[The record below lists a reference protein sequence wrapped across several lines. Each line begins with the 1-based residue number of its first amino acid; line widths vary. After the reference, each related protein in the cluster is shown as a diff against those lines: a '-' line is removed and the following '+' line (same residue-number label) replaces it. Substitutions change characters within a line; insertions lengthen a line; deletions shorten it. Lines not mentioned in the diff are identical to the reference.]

1 LHNLFR
7 GAIITAE
14 NIPIEPGLVIQA
26 RKMNSFKAN
35 FPRKVLFNNK
45 KIIMKKINFLLTIL
59 FVPFVFFGQ
68 SNDSI
73 SIKKILDEVSVNA
86 IRAKTNTPIAFTN
99 LNKQQI
105 EKSNLGQDLPF
116 LISSTPSVVTTSDAG
131 AGIGYTGFRIRGTD
145 PSRINVTING
155 IPLNDSE
162 SQGVWWVN
170 MPDFAS
176 SLENIQ
182 IQRGVGSSTNGAAAF
197 GASINLQTIG
207 LNTKAYAITN
217 NSIGS
222 YNTLKNNIEFGSGLI
237 NNKFAFDARL
247 SRISSDGYIDRATSD
262 LKSLYVQGTYFD
274 DNSTLKGIIFS
285 GNERT
290 YQAWDG
296 VPLIYLDS
304 NRTFNSLTYE
314 NEVDNYAQ
322 THYQLHYSKNLNQ
335 KTTLNIAGHF
345 THGEGYYEQEK
356 LNQNLL
362 DYNLS
367 NIILT
372 NDTIT
377 STDLIRR
384 KWLNNDFGGITFSVK
399 HLKENLNLIFGG
411 AANKYSGQHYGN
423 IIWAEYASNGDYNH
437 EYYRNIATKFDNNI
451 YLKSNYKASNN
462 TSVFL
467 DLQLRSLNYEFN
479 GSDISG
485 DLDRQE
491 VNLEFF
497 NPKFGLSHYLN
508 KNQLFYASYAV
519 ANKEPN
525 RADYVESSPN
535 SRPVHETLF
544 DTEIGY
550 KYQDKWLMFNL
561 NFYYMD
567 YDNQLIKTGEIN
579 DVGYFTSKN
588 VKNSFRKGVEIES
601 SYIFNNKLSL
611 SGNLTISENK
621 LDTLVQYVDN
631 WDTGDQN
638 QVVHEN
644 TDLAFSPNLTWAA
657 NINYKYNKN
666 TNFLLNTKYVGN
678 QYIDNTSS
686 EKRMLESYMISNFQI
701 DYHFKSSIFTKAKIS
716 FLVNNLFDI
725 EYVNNAWIYRYISDS
740 SDPRE
745 YDDYTTQG
753 DGNIYDKAGYF
764 PQATR
769 NYLLGLTLGF

>member
-1 LHNLFR
+1 
-7 GAIITAE
+7 
-14 NIPIEPGLVIQA
+14 
-26 RKMNSFKAN
+26 MNSFKAN

>member
-1 LHNLFR
+1 
-7 GAIITAE
+7 
-14 NIPIEPGLVIQA
+14 
-26 RKMNSFKAN
+26 
-35 FPRKVLFNNK
+35 
-45 KIIMKKINFLLTIL
+45 MKKINFLLIIL
-59 FVPFVFFGQ
+59 FIPSVFFGQ

-182 IQRGVGSSTNGAAAF
+182 IQRGVGTSTNGAAAF

-237 NNKFAFDARL
+237 DNKFTFDARL
-247 SRISSDGYIDRATSD
+247 SKISSDGYIDRATSD

-290 YQAWDG
+290 YQAWNG

-304 NRTFNSLTYE
+304 NRTFNSYTYE

-335 KTTLNIAGHF
+335 KTILNIAGHF

-356 LNQNLL
+356 LDQALL

-399 HLKENLNLIFGG
+399 HVKENLNLIFGG

-423 IIWAEYASNGDYNH
+423 IIWAEYASNGNYNH

-485 DLDRQE
+485 DIDRQE

-601 SYIFNNKLSL
+601 SYILNNKLSL

-621 LDTLVQYVDN
+621 LDTLIQYVDN

-638 QVVHEN
+638 QVVHKN

-666 TNFLLNTKYVGN
+666 TNFLLNTKYVGD

-753 DGNIYDKAGYF
+753 DGNIYDMAGYF

>member
-1 LHNLFR
+1 MHYLFW

-182 IQRGVGSSTNGAAAF
+182 IQRGVGTSTNGAAAF

-237 NNKFAFDARL
+237 DNKFTFDARL

-285 GNERT
+285 
-290 YQAWDG
+290 
-296 VPLIYLDS
+296 
-304 NRTFNSLTYE
+304 
-314 NEVDNYAQ
+314 
-322 THYQLHYSKNLNQ
+322 
-335 KTTLNIAGHF
+335 
-345 THGEGYYEQEK
+345 
-356 LNQNLL
+356 
-362 DYNLS
+362 
-367 NIILT
+367 
-372 NDTIT
+372 
-377 STDLIRR
+377 
-384 KWLNNDFGGITFSVK
+384 
-399 HLKENLNLIFGG
+399 
-411 AANKYSGQHYGN
+411 
-423 IIWAEYASNGDYNH
+423 
-437 EYYRNIATKFDNNI
+437 
-451 YLKSNYKASNN
+451 
-462 TSVFL
+462 
-467 DLQLRSLNYEFN
+467 
-479 GSDISG
+479 
-485 DLDRQE
+485 
-491 VNLEFF
+491 
-497 NPKFGLSHYLN
+497 
-508 KNQLFYASYAV
+508 
-519 ANKEPN
+519 
-525 RADYVESSPN
+525 
-535 SRPVHETLF
+535 
-544 DTEIGY
+544 
-550 KYQDKWLMFNL
+550 
-561 NFYYMD
+561 
-567 YDNQLIKTGEIN
+567 
-579 DVGYFTSKN
+579 
-588 VKNSFRKGVEIES
+588 
-601 SYIFNNKLSL
+601 
-611 SGNLTISENK
+611 
-621 LDTLVQYVDN
+621 
-631 WDTGDQN
+631 
-638 QVVHEN
+638 
-644 TDLAFSPNLTWAA
+644 
-657 NINYKYNKN
+657 
-666 TNFLLNTKYVGN
+666 
-678 QYIDNTSS
+678 
-686 EKRMLESYMISNFQI
+686 
-701 DYHFKSSIFTKAKIS
+701 
-716 FLVNNLFDI
+716 
-725 EYVNNAWIYRYISDS
+725 
-740 SDPRE
+740 
-745 YDDYTTQG
+745 
-753 DGNIYDKAGYF
+753 
-764 PQATR
+764 
-769 NYLLGLTLGF
+769 

>member
-1 LHNLFR
+1 
-7 GAIITAE
+7 
-14 NIPIEPGLVIQA
+14 
-26 RKMNSFKAN
+26 
-35 FPRKVLFNNK
+35 
-45 KIIMKKINFLLTIL
+45 MKKINFLLIIL
-59 FVPFVFFGQ
+59 FIPSVFFGQ

-73 SIKKILDEVSVNA
+73 SIKKMLDEVSVNA

-182 IQRGVGSSTNGAAAF
+182 IQRGVGTSTNGAAAF

-237 NNKFAFDARL
+237 NNKFTFDARL

-290 YQAWDG
+290 YQAWNG
-296 VPLIYLDS
+296 VPFKYLDS
-304 NRTFNSLTYE
+304 NRTFNSYTYE

-335 KTTLNIAGHF
+335 KTILNIAGHF

-356 LNQNLL
+356 LDQALL

-399 HLKENLNLIFGG
+399 HVKENLNLIFGG

-423 IIWAEYASNGDYNH
+423 IIWAEYASNGNYNH

-601 SYIFNNKLSL
+601 SYILNNKLSL

-631 WDTGDQN
+631 WDTGDQK

-666 TNFLLNTKYVGN
+666 TNFLLNTKYVGD

-753 DGNIYDKAGYF
+753 DGNIYDMAGYF

>member
-1 LHNLFR
+1 
-7 GAIITAE
+7 
-14 NIPIEPGLVIQA
+14 
-26 RKMNSFKAN
+26 
-35 FPRKVLFNNK
+35 
-45 KIIMKKINFLLTIL
+45 MKKINFLLIIL
-59 FVPFVFFGQ
+59 FIPSVFFGQ

-182 IQRGVGSSTNGAAAF
+182 IQRGVGTSTNGAAAF

-217 NSIGS
+217 NSVGS

-237 NNKFAFDARL
+237 DNKFTFDARL

-290 YQAWDG
+290 YQAWNG

-304 NRTFNSLTYE
+304 NRTFNSYTYE

-356 LNQNLL
+356 LDQNLL

-399 HLKENLNLIFGG
+399 HVKENLNLIFGG

-485 DLDRQE
+485 DIDRQE

-601 SYIFNNKLSL
+601 SYILNNKLSV

-621 LDTLVQYVDN
+621 LDTLIQYVDN

-666 TNFLLNTKYVGN
+666 TNFLLNTKYVGD

-753 DGNIYDKAGYF
+753 DGNIYDMAGYF

>member
-1 LHNLFR
+1 
-7 GAIITAE
+7 
-14 NIPIEPGLVIQA
+14 
-26 RKMNSFKAN
+26 
-35 FPRKVLFNNK
+35 
-45 KIIMKKINFLLTIL
+45 MKKINFLLIIL
-59 FVPFVFFGQ
+59 FIPSVFFGQ

-73 SIKKILDEVSVNA
+73 SIKKMLDEVSVNA

-182 IQRGVGSSTNGAAAF
+182 IQRGVGTSTNGAAAF

-237 NNKFAFDARL
+237 DNKFTFDARL

-290 YQAWDG
+290 YQAWNG

-304 NRTFNSLTYE
+304 NRTFNSYTYE

-356 LNQNLL
+356 LDQNLL

-399 HLKENLNLIFGG
+399 HVKENLNLIFGG

-479 GSDISG
+479 GNDISG
-485 DLDRQE
+485 DIDRQE

-601 SYIFNNKLSL
+601 SYILNNKLSL

-621 LDTLVQYVDN
+621 LDSLVQYVDN

-666 TNFLLNTKYVGN
+666 TNFLLNTKYVGD

-686 EKRMLESYMISNFQI
+686 EKRMLESYMISNLQI

-753 DGNIYDKAGYF
+753 DGNIYDMAGYF

>member
-1 LHNLFR
+1 
-7 GAIITAE
+7 
-14 NIPIEPGLVIQA
+14 
-26 RKMNSFKAN
+26 
-35 FPRKVLFNNK
+35 
-45 KIIMKKINFLLTIL
+45 MKKINFLLTIL
-59 FVPFVFFGQ
+59 FIPFVFFGQ

-86 IRAKTNTPIAFTN
+86 IRAKTNTPVAFTN

-116 LISSTPSVVTTSDAG
+116 LISLTPSVVTTSDAG

-217 NSIGS
+217 NSVGS

-237 NNKFAFDARL
+237 DNKFTFDARL
-247 SRISSDGYIDRATSD
+247 SRISSEGYIDRATSD
-262 LKSLYVQGTYFD
+262 LKSLYIQGTYFD
-274 DNSTLKGIIFS
+274 KNSTLKGIIFS

-290 YQAWDG
+290 YQAWNG

-304 NRTFNSLTYE
+304 NRTFNSYTYE

-335 KTTLNIAGHF
+335 KTTLNVAGHF

-356 LNQNLL
+356 LNQDLL

-384 KWLNNDFGGITFSVK
+384 KWLNNDFGGITFSLK
-399 HLKENLNLIFGG
+399 HVKENLNLIFGG

-423 IIWAEYASNGDYNH
+423 IIWAEYASNGNYNH

-462 TSVFL
+462 TSAFI
-467 DLQLRSLNYEFN
+467 DLQLRTLNYEFN
-479 GSDISG
+479 GSDIGG
-485 DLDRQE
+485 DISSQE

-497 NPKFGLSHYLN
+497 NPKFGLSHYFN

-588 VKNSFRKGVEIES
+588 VKSSFRRGLEAEGAYMI
-601 SYIFNNKLSL
+601 NKNFKV

-621 LDTLVQYVDN
+621 VDTFTQYVDN
-631 WDTGDQN
+631 WDTWGQS
-638 QVVHEN
+638 QIFHKN
-644 TDLAFSPNLTWAA
+644 TDLAFSPNIVWAA
-657 NINYKYNKN
+657 QADYK
-666 TNFLLNTKYVGN
+666 LNERTTVIFNSKYVGE

-686 EKRMLESYMISNFQI
+686 KERMLDDYLVSNLQI
-701 DYHFKSSIFTKAKIS
+701 DYNLLSKLFKNAKIS

-725 EYVNNAWIYRYISDS
+725 EYVSNAWIYRYISNS
-740 SDPRE
+740 FDPRE
-745 YDDYTTQG
+745 GDDYTSLAS
-753 DGNIYDKAGYF
+753 DGIYDMAGYF
-764 PQATR
+764 PQAKR
-769 NYLLGLTLGF
+769 NYLLGLTLEF